1 MVETVIK
8 FENVRKKFGNLIAV
22 NNFNLEIKKGE
33 VVGFIGPNGAGKT
46 TTLKLL
52 ARLINPNSGKIFVI
66 NNQGTLQNVFKD
78 SKNLV
83 ELGFLIDIPH
93 FYNSTPYRLLK
104 YIANIRNYPKEKIK
118 QRIDHLLQIFKL
130 FTWKYKRINT
140 FSKGMNQKIGFIAA
154 VIHEPE
160 IIVLDEPQTGLDP
173 NARIKIRNYIRS
185 LKDEGKTVFV
195 SSHMLHEIAE
205 VCDKIVLINQGSIL
219 GFDTIENL
227 EHLLATKEIVCKLL
241 YPFPTEKTNSIIRL
255 VNSYSEGLYKA
266 YDVVELDFTN
276 NAKEQL
282 FHRSKHHFKALLG
295 RENVARAFLNH
306 GGLHVQLL
314 DIDFTKKNVTS
325 VLLACETPLIEAQRK
340 EFNAQY
346 ATVRRTWR
354 IREKDTGNFT
364 QFKDNLT
371 QLERS

>member
-1 MVETVIK
+1 MIETVIK

-33 VVGFIGPNGAGKT
+33 VIGFIGPNGAGKT

-52 ARLINPNSGKIFVI
+52 ARLINPNLGKIFVI
-66 NNQGTLQNVFKD
+66 NNQGVLQNIFKN
-78 SKNLV
+78 SRNLV

-93 FYNSTPYRLLK
+93 FYNSTPYLLLK

-140 FSKGMNQKIGFIAA
+140 FSKGMNQKLGFIAA

-160 IIVLDEPQTGLDP
+160 LLVLDEPQTGLDP
-173 NARIKIRNYIRS
+173 NARIIIRKYIRS
-185 LKDEGKTVFV
+185 LKDEGKTVFI

-219 GFDTIENL
+219 GFDTMENL

-241 YPFPTEKTNSIIRL
+241 NPIPTEKTYSIIQKLSQRL
-255 VNSYSEGLYKA
+255 KPYLE
-266 YDVVELDFTN
+266 EN
-276 NAKEQL
+276 N
-282 FHRSKHHFKALLG
+282 
-295 RENVARAFLNH
+295 
-306 GGLHVQLL
+306 
-314 DIDFTKKNVTS
+314 D
-325 VLLACETPLIEAQRK
+325 PLIPTKSIKYDAQEKSFLIYYDGK
-340 EFNAQY
+340 EKSRSSILSILINEFSTEYPITSFSKQK
-346 ATVRRTWR
+346 TS
-354 IREKDTGNFT
+354 
-364 QFKDNLT
+364 
-371 QLERS
+371 QLENIYSQMISDDDI